1 MRFSIII
8 PLYNKAAYIRK
19 ALESVLQQVCT
30 DWELTIV
37 DDESTDGSIEEV
49 LQWVSAHKMQSIEP
63 PYVWKEGP
71 SLNYLYSSSNIVRIV
86 GQANTGVAL
95 ARNRGVALAEG
106 EYVCFLDADDWWS
119 PNYLEEMEQLI
130 AAYPNAGLYASNYVY
145 YKLGKTHV
153 ALDLSTGY
161 INYPQAYLRSSAMP
175 IWTGAVCMPRRVFDE
190 MGGFPVGIRLGEDFL
205 LWAKTAMHYPI
216 AFLNDALAF
225 YNNDVPATFRATRNL
240 HAPEHHMLWH
250 LDGLNEYVGQRRV
263 GKGKMD
269 MPLPSDEDWQ
279 RLFDRLRV
287 NGLQDYW
294 LSPTYHEA
302 AAEELRKVDWTQQSR
317 SVVRRYKTP
326 LWMVRVKRRVMYAG
340 SVCKQWLY
348 GLIHTKRKEDG
359 NVL

>member
-145 YKLGKTHV
+145 YKPGKTHV
-153 ALDLSTGY
+153 ALDLPTGY
-161 INYPQAYLRSSAMP
+161 INYPQVYLRSSAMP
-175 IWTGAVCMPRRVFDE
+175 VWTGAVCMPRHIFME

-205 LWAKTAMHYPI
+205 LWAKTAMHYPV
-216 AFLNDALAF
+216 AFLNEALAI
-225 YNNDVPATFRATRNL
+225 YNNDVPATLRATRNL
-240 HAPEHHMLWH
+240 HAPEHHILWH
-250 LDGLNEYVGQRRV
+250 LDDLQMFIANNKQPVEAPFQQ
-263 GKGKMD
+263 
-269 MPLPSDEDWQ
+269 LPSDDDWQ

-287 NGLQDYW
+287 NGLLEYW
-294 LSPTYHEA
+294 LSPTYQEA
-302 AAEELRKVDWTQQSR
+302 AEAELHKVDWSQQPR

-326 LWMVRVKRRVMYAG
+326 LWILRAKRRMMYVG

-348 GLIHTKRKEDG
+348 GFVHTKKR
-359 NVL
+359 

>member
-1 MRFSIII
+1 
-8 PLYNKAAYIRK
+8 
-19 ALESVLQQVCT
+19 
-30 DWELTIV
+30 
-37 DDESTDGSIEEV
+37 
-49 LQWVSAHKMQSIEP
+49 
-63 PYVWKEGP
+63 
-71 SLNYLYSSSNIVRIV
+71 
-86 GQANTGVAL
+86 
-95 ARNRGVALAEG
+95 
-106 EYVCFLDADDWWS
+106 
-119 PNYLEEMEQLI
+119 
-130 AAYPNAGLYASNYVY
+130 
-145 YKLGKTHV
+145 
-153 ALDLSTGY
+153 
-161 INYPQAYLRSSAMP
+161 MP

-263 GKGKMD
+263 GEGEMD
-269 MPLPSDEDWQ
+269 MPLPSDDDWQ

-294 LSPTYHEA
+294 LSPIYHEA
-302 AAEELRKVDWTQQSR
+302 AETELHKVDWTQQPR